1 MRRTHAVRALAG
13 LLTLSGLPLVA
24 AQLAPVAAPQD
35 APRINAPEVLALVKK
50 GDAVIVDVR
59 SKEGFVMGHA
69 EGAVN
74 IPVGDVGARMKE
86 LPKGK
91 AIITY
96 CT

>member
-1 MRRTHAVRALAG
+1 MRRIHAVCALVG
-13 LLTLSGLPLVA
+13 LLVSGAPLVA

-35 APRINAPEVLALVKK
+35 APRISGEEARALVQK

-59 SKEGFVMGHA
+59 TKEGFAIGHV

-74 IPVGDVGARMKE
+74 IPLADVGTRMKE

-91 AIITY
+91 AIIAY